1 MRFRGATVIA
11 AAALAA
17 TLAAHAQQTQQAQPA
32 PQAALPQLAPP
43 YVPEGT
49 PQEQGLAGY
58 AKILCSAVFVQG
70 RDPVE
75 GATNSAYWMAQTN
88 QIPLDQITY
97 KIDRDTKTVT
107 ATFGAITRW
116 ARFYGDQGCVLP
128 AHGKNTIAFTP
139 VPVKT
144 TLPDAMTQVWPMGDK
159 ADTTPLPPEV
169 DKARLDAAVDAA
181 FADPTALT
189 AGFIVVYKGHIIAER
204 YGAGANKDTQ
214 LESWSMGKSI
224 ASTLFALLVKDGT
237 YTLDQPA
244 PVALWQKPGDP
255 RAKIRNRDLL
265 NMSGGLLFQGNQEP
279 ADARRQPYPDHYYIY
294 TGGVDSFDYSI
305 NRPAEFPPG
314 TVGRYRNCDPLTIGY
329 LIKQAVT
336 KRGETYLAW
345 PQKVLFDKIGI
356 RRQVIEPDPYGN
368 FIMTGYDFGTAR
380 NWARLGLLYLQDG
393 VWQGTRMLPEGWS
406 KFVSTLAPG
415 WSRPVYGGLFWIN
428 GDGGWNLP
436 KETYLMAGA
445 GGQNVWIDPS
455 HQLVVVR
462 MGQYRGS
469 GPGRRATNNALT
481 LLVQALENK

>member
-1 MRFRGATVIA
+1 MRFRGASVIA

-17 TLAAHAQQTQQAQPA
+17 TLAADAEQDRQSSP
-32 PQAALPQLAPP
+32 PQLAPP

-49 PQEQGLAGY
+49 AQELGLVDY

-75 GATNSAYWMAQTN
+75 GATNSAYWIAQNN
-88 QIPLDQITY
+88 QVPLDQITY
-97 KIDRDTKTVT
+97 RVDRETKTVT
-107 ATFGAITRW
+107 ATFGTIARW
-116 ARFYGDQGCVLP
+116 ANYYGDQGCVLP
-128 AHGKNTIAFTP
+128 AHGRNDIAFTP

-144 TLPDAMTQVWPMGDK
+144 TLPDAMTQAWPMGDK
-159 ADTTPLPPEV
+159 VDTTPLPAEV

-181 FADPTALT
+181 FADPAALT

-204 YGAGANKDTQ
+204 YGAGADRDTQ

-244 PVALWQKPGDP
+244 PVALWQVPGDP

-265 NMSGGLLFQGNQEP
+265 QMSGGLLFQG
-279 ADARRQPYPDHYYIY
+279 PDHYYIY

-305 NRPAEFPPG
+305 NRPPEFPPG
-314 TVGRYRNCDPLTIGY
+314 TEGRYLNGDPLTIGY
-329 LIKQAVT
+329 LIKQAVS
-336 KRGETYLAW
+336 KRGEAYLTW
-345 PQKVLFDKIGI
+345 PQKALFDKIGI

-393 VWQGTRMLPEGWS
+393 IWQARE
-406 KFVSTLAPG
+406 FCQ
-415 WSRPVYGGLFWIN
+415 R
-428 GDGGWNLP
+428 
-436 KETYLMAGA
+436 AGR
-445 GGQNVWIDPS
+445 S
-455 HQLVVVR
+455 
-462 MGQYRGS
+462 S
-469 GPGRRATNNALT
+469 
-481 LLVQALENK
+481 